1 MLPVLSGLLF
11 ALWFLFVYLLFAK
24 EKGSGFWQRSK
35 MKIKFPQSFNLEG
48 YQEEANS
55 IGWKVSQQ
63 ELMVILIVVGAITLA
78 ASVIINNPF
87 IIVAG
92 LFIGFYLPRFL
103 LKKKRHSLRLSLIS
117 KLTDPLR
124 MLISRIPDQQN
135 VTRAIEVTRN
145 ETGEE
150 AIRKLFDG
158 YLQDVGLG
166 CSVRDALINMGRKV
180 NLRKFDTFIDNL
192 IQAHYDG
199 FTREAIKALDKA
211 VEAIEF
217 DLRAIEKVKEQS
229 TRNKKK
235 LYSTLA
241 VSWMFPPLLSM
252 VSTTTGKNIYL
263 DTLLG
268 KILIFSYV
276 VVSIYVYVRG
286 EEYLSLNL
294 DEL

>member
-1 MLPVLSGLLF
+1 MLPVLSGALF
-11 ALWFLFVYLLFAK
+11 ALWFLFVYLLFT
-24 EKGSGFWQRSK
+24 SPSK
-35 MKIKFPQSFNLEG
+35 KQALFRKSKIKIKLPESMNLDR
-48 YQEEANS
+48 YQDEANS
-55 IGWKVSQQ
+55 IGWKVSKQ
-63 ELMVILIVVGAITLA
+63 EFLVILSISGLITLA
-78 ASVIINNPF
+78 ISLAVKNPF
-87 IIVAG
+87 ILAAG
-92 LFIGFYLPRFL
+92 LSIGFYLPRFL
-103 LKKKRHSLRLSLIS
+103 LEKKRHSLRLSLIS

-135 VTRAIEVTRN
+135 VTRAIEVTRD
-145 ETGEE
+145 EIGEE
-150 AIRKLFDG
+150 IIRGLFDG

-166 CSVRDALINMGRKV
+166 CSVRDALINMKRKV
-180 NLRKFDTFIDNL
+180 NLRKFDAFIDNL

-235 LYSTLA
+235 LYATLA

-252 VSTTTGKNIYL
+252 VSTTGKNIYL
-263 DTLLG
+263 DTFLG
-268 KILIFSYV
+268 KILIFLYV